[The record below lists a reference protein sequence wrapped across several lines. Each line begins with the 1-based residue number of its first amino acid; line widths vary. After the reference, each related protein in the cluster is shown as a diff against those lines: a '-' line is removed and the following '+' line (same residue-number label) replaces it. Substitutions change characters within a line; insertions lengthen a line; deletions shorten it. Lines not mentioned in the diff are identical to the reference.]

1 MQASLKTASYNQ
13 IMSLSR
19 DFHTEKQSGE
29 LFKSIDQGRSITSLL
44 DTLLFRTGPMLIDIV
59 VAFSYLC
66 VHALKMLSM
75 SETAIVAD

>member
-66 VHALKMLSM
+66 VHTLKMLSM